1 MEEKPF
7 KIVVVGS
14 SATGKTSLISSFLY
28 GQYDT
33 INDAT
38 VGVSFY
44 QYKSDK
50 GKLHIWDTAGQER
63 FRSLVPMYV
72 RDSHMVIAVYD
83 GSNISTYNDLIHSW
97 LLFVRNVD
105 KDVPIIM
112 VESKIEKSDAG
123 KFTDFAKEYAKEKG
137 FPFWRVS
144 AKEGTNVKELLDDI
158 ISRLKTKDSVK
169 KIALNSVNDPQ
180 TGYCC
185 G

>member
-1 MEEKPF
+1 MEQKPF

-14 SATGKTSLISSFLY
+14 SATGKTSLISAFIH
-28 GQYDT
+28 GKYDI

-44 QYKSDK
+44 QYKFDK

-63 FRSLVPMYV
+63 FRSLVPMYI

-83 GSNISTYNDLIHSW
+83 GTNISTYNDLIHNW
-97 LLFVRNVD
+97 LLFIRNVD
-105 KDVPIIM
+105 NDVPIIM
-112 VESKIEKSDAG
+112 IESKIEEPDAG
-123 KFTDFAKEYAKEKG
+123 RFTDFAKEYAAEKG
-137 FPFWRVS
+137 YPFWRVS
-144 AKEGTNVKELLDDI
+144 AKEGTNIKELLDDVI
-158 ISRLKTKDSVK
+158 TKLKIRNSEK
-169 KIALNSVNDPQ
+169 KISLFPVKETQ